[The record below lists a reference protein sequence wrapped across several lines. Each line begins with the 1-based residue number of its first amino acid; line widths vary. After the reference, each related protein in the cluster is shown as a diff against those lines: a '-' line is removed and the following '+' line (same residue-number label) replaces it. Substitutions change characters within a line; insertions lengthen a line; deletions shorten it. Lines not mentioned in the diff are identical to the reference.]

1 MSAAEC
7 QLVAAL
13 TTKTLTTVR
22 TEEAFSLFWE
32 RCKKAATELKI
43 NEPVLPRKGQCP
55 IRYFLGETPS
65 NHHDSVKHYYHQIYF
80 ESIDTIVNCI
90 RSRFEQKDYES
101 WKLRESWKY
110 LTASNKRWT
119 IWSAYLGNLFF
130 FMEMTWTNIIS
141 TCNLQYLERF
151 LMALI
156 RRALTYH
163 LSLIDCVSWHNHKKI
178 CSQKS

>member
-1 MSAAEC
+1 MGTFDYFCSAYVGEMLHKHSDNLSCAIKTSHMSAAEC

-13 TTKTLTTVR
+13 TTKTLTKVH
-22 TEEAFSLFWE
+22 TEEAFSLLWE

-101 WKLRESWKY
+101 
-110 LTASNKRWT
+110 
-119 IWSAYLGNLFF
+119 
-130 FMEMTWTNIIS
+130 
-141 TCNLQYLERF
+141 
-151 LMALI
+151 
-156 RRALTYH
+156 
-163 LSLIDCVSWHNHKKI
+163 
-178 CSQKS
+178 